1 MNSLVILV
9 IFLKVSYCFVWAFLT
24 LLVFCLYIIVSTFVF
39 VSFEPFVSIYLCASH
54 AFSSFFLKLLFVCF
68 IFPKEREEEGVE
80 LDDWGGFGRAEE
92 EEEM

>member
-1 MNSLVILV
+1 MSM
-9 IFLKVSYCFVWAFLT
+9 
-24 LLVFCLYIIVSTFVF
+24 
-39 VSFEPFVSIYLCASH
+39 YLCASH